1 MCLTLFFP
9 TFLHILMGRHRAI
22 LKDDG
27 RSWRQKGF
35 KIAILGELQDI
46 IRRVGS
52 GGVQSLSCIQLFAAL
67 WTEARQAP
75 LSSTV
80 SQLLLRLLSLQSCLT
95 LCDLID
101 GSPPGS
107 PVPGIL
113 QARAPEWVATSFS
126 NA

>member
-35 KIAILGELQDI
+35 KIAMLGELQDI

-75 LSSTV
+75 LSSIFSLSLLRFKSIESV
-80 SQLLLRLLSLQSCLT
+80 MLSNSLLLR
-95 LCDLID
+95 
-101 GSPPGS
+101 
-107 PVPGIL
+107 
-113 QARAPEWVATSFS
+113 
-126 NA
+126 